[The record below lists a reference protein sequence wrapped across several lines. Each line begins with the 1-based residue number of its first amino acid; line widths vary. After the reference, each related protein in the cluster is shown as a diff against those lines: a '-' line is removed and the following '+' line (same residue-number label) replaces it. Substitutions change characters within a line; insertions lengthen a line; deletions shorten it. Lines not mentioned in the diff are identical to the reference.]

1 MTNKDLT
8 QGGNFAILPAHI
20 RYNKDLTDSE
30 KILFCEI
37 TALSNK
43 NGYCYASNKYLSE
56 IYGVSIDT
64 ISRRVNKLKKKGFV
78 NVQLIKEKGSNNIKE
93 RRIYPSLDLPI
104 GIGNPADRGIG
115 KVAERGIGNSADRG
129 IGNFAEDN
137 NLSINNLNNNNLNNN
152 KENISFEKWW
162 KIYPKKTGSKKVM
175 VKKFEKAIK
184 EVGED
189 HLFKATEIYLNTVS
203 EIQYVCG
210 PEKFFNQKYYS
221 EDAMET
227 NKQILKEKG
236 NNKKY
241 NNNNYI
247 GYDINK
253 DLLEERKAKREAD
266 IDNGELPF

>member
-64 ISRRVNKLKKKGFV
+64 ISRRVNKLKKKGYV
-78 NVQLIKEKGSNNIKE
+78 DVQLIKEKGGNNIKE
-93 RRIYPSLDLPI
+93 RRIYPYLDLPT
-104 GIGNPADRGIG
+104 GISNPAGRGIR
-115 KVAERGIGNSADRG
+115 KVADEGIRKVAGRGIGNS
-129 IGNFAEDN
+129 AEDN
-137 NLSINNLNNNNLNNN
+137 NLSINNLNTNNLNTN
-152 KENISFEKWW
+152 KEKEKENVLFEKWW
-162 KIYPKKTGSKKVM
+162 KSYPKKTASKKDVA
-175 VKKFEKAIK
+175 KKFEKAIK
-184 EVGED
+184 EVGEE
-189 HLFKATEIYLNTVS
+189 HLFKATVIYLDTVS
-203 EIQYVCG
+203 EIQYVTN
-210 PEKFFNQKYYS
+210 PARFFTQKYYS

-236 NNKKY
+236 GNRINSEYYELNKEV
-241 NNNNYI
+241 
-247 GYDINK
+247 
-253 DLLEERKAKREAD
+253 LAESAAKREAD
-266 IDNGELPF
+266 AESGNLPF